1 VDPDV
6 RYARNGT
13 VSLAYEVVGQGEP
26 TLVCLSPFDNLEI
39 NWENPLYAHFLHRLA
54 SSAQLVLMDR
64 RGSGLSDRFS
74 PDDIPALEVLVDDIS
89 VVLDAVGCER
99 AVLFGFE
106 AAAAQCAMFAATRP
120 DRVSG
125 LVLYA
130 ATACGSRQPDYPWQ
144 WSDEDWDEY
153 LDQVQ
158 RQWGTA
164 TYASKTLAF
173 FNPSVAD
180 DGRIERWWLRWQRL
194 TSSPGSQLAIE
205 NQLRR
210 IDVRALL
217 PVISVPTLVMHR
229 TGDPIEPFGQ
239 GPYIASQI
247 PGARFVELAGAD
259 HQPWAGD
266 SDAIVERI
274 EKFLLELRGYEE
286 LAERVLATVLFTD
299 IVASTERAAAMGDS
313 AWRTLIVRH
322 RELAR
327 AELDRFR
334 GRFVDSAGDGM
345 LATFDGP
352 ARAVRAAEAIVA
364 GSRTLGV
371 EVRAGCHTGEIELL
385 RDGIGGLAVHIG
397 ARIAALA
404 GPSEVWASSTVRD
417 LTVGSGLRFEDAG
430 NHHLKGVPETW
441 HLFKVLAVDQ
451 TR

>member
-1 VDPDV
+1 MDPDV
-6 RYARNGT
+6 RYARNGN
-13 VSLAYEVVGQGEP
+13 VSLAYEVIGEGSL
-26 TLVCLSPFDNLEI
+26 TLVCLSQFSNLEI
-39 NWENPLYAHFLHRLA
+39 NWENPLYAHFLRRLA
-54 SSAQLVLMDR
+54 STAQLVLMDR

-120 DRVSG
+120 DRVLG

-130 ATACGSRQPDYPWQ
+130 ATACGSRLPDYPWQ
-144 WSDEDWDEY
+144 WSDEQWDDY
-153 LDQVQ
+153 LDEVQ
-158 RQWGTA
+158 HEWGTSA
-164 TYASKTLAF
+164 YAGRTLAQ
-173 FNPSVAD
+173 FNPSAAD
-180 DGRIERWWLRWQRL
+180 DWRIERWWLRWQRL
-194 TSSPGSQLAIE
+194 TSSPGSQVAIE

-210 IDVRALL
+210 TDVRALL

-229 TGDPIEPFGQ
+229 TGDAVEPFGQ

-247 PGARFVELAGAD
+247 PGARFLELPGVD
-259 HQPWAGD
+259 HAPWAGD
-266 SDAIVERI
+266 SDAIVDRVEQ
-274 EKFLLELRGYEE
+274 FLLELRGYEE

-299 IVASTERAAAMGDS
+299 IVASTEHAAALGDS
-313 AWRTLIVRH
+313 AWRALIQRH
-322 RELAR
+322 RDLAR
-327 AELDRFR
+327 AELERFR

-352 ARAVRAAEAIVA
+352 ARAVRAAEAIMA
-364 GSRTLGV
+364 GSRTLGI

-385 RDGIGGLAVHIG
+385 GDGIGGLAVHIG

-417 LTVGSGLRFEDAG
+417 LTVGSGLGFVDAG
-430 NHHLKGVPETW
+430 VHQLKGVPDTW
-441 HLFKVLAVDQ
+441 HLFKVLAVAS
-451 TR
+451 R